1 MNHHQE
7 LITQIALLRFR
18 AQVSYSEHQH
28 TKDAFDLTRAFIE
41 RGYHLIHK
49 EGAGELHTHYEE
61 DRLKGH
67 VMVWRQ
73 SMSWYGTSVQYCALD
88 FDWTN
93 QKAVMWATQKLLEV
107 RPLLAEDCELM
118 LSARYASIL
127 GVALGTGFGIDSV
140 ILLGDPQRSLDK
152 LIERYDPPNM
162 LGHLNL
168 DIRPIKS
175 RREVDHIIRL
185 KHDYF
190 TTHPEY
196 CWFGA
201 HEEHL
206 KQHRHELERSVLLS
220 RRGKSESDIDQTQI
234 WVIYRNRT
242 FLGNFSYTVQS
253 DNTLWGHSAGLEIML
268 HPMIQKKSVVKTV
281 YRVMLESMIDRG
293 VHVYKGG
300 TSQLAVMGLGVLM
313 ERPVFSWVLRKNTSF
328 PPSHFSL
335 YLPEKNIA
343 LSPSILN
350 RTSD

>member
-1 MNHHQE
+1 MNPHQE

-28 TKDAFDLTRAFIE
+28 TKEAFELTRAFIE
-41 RGYHLIHK
+41 KGYRLIHK
-49 EGAGELHTHYEE
+49 EGAGELHTHHEE
-61 DRLKGH
+61 DRLKGY

-73 SMSWYGTSVQYCALD
+73 PTSWYGTSVQYCALD
-88 FDWTN
+88 FDWTD
-93 QKAVMWATQKLLEV
+93 QQAVMWATQKLLEV
-107 RPLLAEDCELM
+107 RPLLTEDCELM

-140 ILLGDPQRSLDK
+140 ILLGDPQRSLNR
-152 LIERYDPPNM
+152 LVEQYDPPNI

-185 KHDYF
+185 KRDYF
-190 TTHPEY
+190 TAHPEY

-201 HEEHL
+201 QEEHL

-220 RRGKSESDIDQTQI
+220 RRGKSESEIDQTQI

-253 DNTLWGHSAGLEIML
+253 ANPLWGHSAGLEIML
-268 HPMIQKKSVVKTV
+268 HPLIQKKSVVKTV

-293 VHVYKGG
+293 VRVYKGG
-300 TSQLAVMGLGVLM
+300 TAQPAVMGLGILM
-313 ERPVFSWVLRKNTSF
+313 ERPVFSWVLRRHTAFSPN
-328 PPSHFSL
+328 HFSL
-335 YLPEKNIA
+335 YLPEKSVAMNINT
-343 LSPSILN
+343 LS
-350 RTSD
+350 RDDQ